1 MPKIFVLDV
10 EEFRP
15 LVESA
20 LAQTGVQVSAG
31 PAGYRCISSKG
42 VLHFNRKA
50 LGFKPA
56 VWYGALTGGL
66 VGRIAEFSRDDLRIE
81 EDAA

>member
-1 MPKIFVLDV
+1 MPKIFVLNV

-20 LAQTGVQVSAG
+20 LAQPGVQVSQG
-31 PAGYRCISSKG
+31 PAGYSCISSKDA
-42 VLHFNRKA
+42 LHFNRKE

-81 EDAA
+81 EEAA

>member
-1 MPKIFVLDV
+1 MPMIFVLNV

-20 LAQTGVQVSAG
+20 RAQPGVQVGGG
-31 PAGYRCISSKG
+31 PAGYTRISSEG
-42 VLHFNRKA
+42 QLHFNRKV

-66 VGRIAEFSRDDLRIE
+66 VGRIVEFSRDDLRIE
-81 EDAA
+81 EAAS